1 MHFQVFRTVV
11 KLHLEYLYLVLHFDR
26 FGACISQLDKL
37 MTNVNDVS
45 FYFHSVKFPVISI
58 GVCYNYSTRH
68 GKFNEKKP
76 FVYLCECTL
85 SSHNFLHVPL
95 IKIDLSLTKFT
106 CCHISSL
113 FAFCQT
119 VTHVTDTHTRQVK
132 F

>member
-58 GVCYNYSTRH
+58 GVLLL
-68 GKFNEKKP
+68 FNQTWQIQRKKA
-76 FVYLCECTL
+76 FCVSVCECTL

>member
-1 MHFQVFRTVV
+1 MHFRVFRTVV

-58 GVCYNYSTRH
+58 GVLQL
-68 GKFNEKKP
+68 FNQTWQIQRKKP
-76 FVYLCECTL
+76 FVYLCECAL

-106 CCHISSL
+106 CCHICSL
-113 FAFCQT
+113 FAFYQT